1 MQSAYRDFY
10 IPYYIYSPSAIQ
22 MQSSL
27 HTPIITAVIFQ
38 IAHSSENIT
47 HNILVWFLIST

>member
-38 IAHSSENIT
+38 IVHSNENNT
-47 HNILVWFLIST
+47 HNMLV